1 VWAWGVGRGA
11 WGVWACGRGRAPP
24 ARSIEVFAIRERE
37 RSTLQGPSP
46 LSNTNNNPTDALRPY
61 ADTIPPNAN
70 MKPLE
75 KIAERATAYRTPGP
89 EILAGFLERIGEM
102 IVAAGEK
109 LIITCAE
116 ETALSVDRLV
126 GERARTV
133 NQLKM
138 FADRVREGSW
148 VDARI
153 DTALPERKPVP
164 KPDLRRMLRPL
175 GPVAVFGASNFPLA
189 FSVAGGDTAS
199 ALAAGCP
206 VVVKPHP
213 GHPGTS
219 RLVAAAILEAA
230 EACQMPE
237 GVFAMIEETSVEIGL
252 ELVRHPLIRAVGFT
266 GSIKAGRALFDAANS
281 RPDPIP
287 VFAEMGSLNP
297 LFVLPGALEKRG
309 AQIATGLAGSVSLG
323 TGQFCTKPGL
333 VIGQQS
339 AAFSQFASR
348 LGEELSR
355 VPKGRMLNE
364 TISRRFEESL
374 AKTKEYLR
382 AEGGAYLL
390 VTDGKKFREEHALH
404 EEIFG
409 PATLLIQCETVDELI
424 ALAGSL
430 EGQLTATI
438 HAEPEDEAVSQL
450 LLEVLP
456 EKAGRIVWNSYPT
469 GVEVSPSMH
478 HGGPY
483 PATTDSRFTSVGT
496 AAIQRFARPVC
507 YQGLPMELLPTELQN
522 PNTREIWRLI
532 NGTLT
537 KADVEN

>member
-1 VWAWGVGRGA
+1 M
-11 WGVWACGRGRAPP
+11 PKK
-24 ARSIEVFAIRERE
+24 
-37 RSTLQGPSP
+37 
-46 LSNTNNNPTDALRPY
+46 
-61 ADTIPPNAN
+61 
-70 MKPLE
+70 ME
-75 KIAERATAYRTPGP
+75 KIVERAAAYRSPGF
-89 EILAGFLERIGEM
+89 EVLAEFLERIGDM
-102 IVAAGEK
+102 IMAAGEK
-109 LIITCAE
+109 LISTCAE

-138 FADRVREGSW
+138 FAERVREGSW
-148 VDARI
+148 IDARI
-153 DTALPERKPVP
+153 DTPLPDRKPIP
-164 KPDLRRMLRPL
+164 KPDLRRMLMPV

-199 ALAAGCP
+199 ALAAGCA

-213 GHPGTS
+213 GHPRTS
-219 RLVAAAILEAA
+219 ALVASAVLNAAQERR
-230 EACQMPE
+230 MPE

-266 GSIKAGRALFDAANS
+266 GSIRAGRALFDAANS
-281 RPDPIP
+281 RPEPIP

-297 LFVLPGALEKRG
+297 LFVLPGALQKRWEP
-309 AQIATGLAGSVSLG
+309 IATGLAGSVSLG

-333 VIGQQS
+333 VITQQS
-339 AAFSQFASR
+339 SISGQFASR
-348 LGEELSR
+348 LGEELSK
-355 VPKGRMLNE
+355 VSKGRMLNDA
-364 TISRRFEESL
+364 ISKRFEESL
-374 AKTKEYLR
+374 GKAKDFIR

-390 VTDGKKFREEHALH
+390 VTEAKKFGEEPALH

-409 PATLLIQCETVDELI
+409 PATLLVQCENTDELLD
-424 ALAGSL
+424 LAGKL
-430 EGQLTATI
+430 DGQLTATI
-438 HAEPEDEAVSQL
+438 HAEPEDEALSGRL
-450 LLEVLP
+450 LRVLQ
-456 EKAGRIVWNSYPT
+456 EKAGRIVWNGYPT

-507 YQGLPMELLPTELQN
+507 YQGLPQELLPVELQDTN
-522 PNTREIWRLI
+522 VRQIWRMI

-537 KADVEN
+537 KDDVGT

>member
-1 VWAWGVGRGA
+1 MPKQLETVVEIAAGY
-11 WGVWACGRGRAPP
+11 
-24 ARSIEVFAIRERE
+24 RS
-37 RSTLQGPSP
+37 
-46 LSNTNNNPTDALRPY
+46 
-61 ADTIPPNAN
+61 
-70 MKPLE
+70 
-75 KIAERATAYRTPGP
+75 PGP
-89 EILAGFLERIGEM
+89 EVLSAFLERIGEE
-102 IVAAGEK
+102 IIAVGEK
-109 LIITCAE
+109 LISICAE

-138 FADRVREGSW
+138 FANLVREGSW

-153 DTALPERKPVP
+153 DTALPERKPIP
-164 KPDLRRMLRPL
+164 KPDLRRILIPL

-213 GHPGTS
+213 GHPRTS
-219 RLVAAAILEAA
+219 ALTAAAVLKAA
-230 EACQMPE
+230 KDCQMPD
-237 GVFAMIEETSVEIGL
+237 GGFAIIEENSVEIGL
-252 ELVRHPLIRAVGFT
+252 ELVRHPLIKAVGFT
-266 GSIKAGRALFDAANS
+266 GSTRAGRALFEAANS

-297 LFVLPGALEKRG
+297 LFVLPGALENRWET
-309 AQIATGLAGSVSLG
+309 IATGLAGSVALG

-333 VIGQQS
+333 VIAPAS
-339 AAFSQFASR
+339 EAFDRFSSR
-348 LGEELSR
+348 LGEELAKA
-355 VPKGRMLNE
+355 PKNRMLNE
-364 TISRRFEESL
+364 TVSKRFEESL
-374 AKTKEYLR
+374 SKAREYICV
-382 AEGGAYLL
+382 EGGAFLL
-390 VTDGKKFREEHALH
+390 VTDGKTFGEERALH

-409 PATLLIQCETVDELI
+409 PATLLVKCENTEELL
-424 ALAGSL
+424 ALAAEL

-438 HAEPEDEAVSQL
+438 HSGPGDEGLSGSL
-450 LLEVLP
+450 LSVLQ
-456 EKAGRIVWNSYPT
+456 EKVGRIVWNGYPT

-507 YQGLPMELLPTELQN
+507 YQGLPHELLPTELQN
-522 PNTREIWRLI
+522 ANARKIWRLV

-537 KADVEN
+537 KDDITA

>member
-1 VWAWGVGRGA
+1 LSAERHLMPKQLEQIVGRA
-11 WGVWACGRGRAPP
+11 A
-24 ARSIEVFAIRERE
+24 
-37 RSTLQGPSP
+37 
-46 LSNTNNNPTDALRPY
+46 
-61 ADTIPPNAN
+61 
-70 MKPLE
+70 
-75 KIAERATAYRTPGP
+75 AYRSPGP
-89 EILAGFLERIGEM
+89 EVLAGFLERIGEL

-109 LIITCAE
+109 LILTCAE
-116 ETALSVDRLV
+116 ETALSADRLT
-126 GERARTV
+126 GERTRTV

-138 FADRVREGSW
+138 FADRIREGSW

-153 DTALPERKPVP
+153 DTALPERKPIP
-164 KPDLRRMLRPL
+164 KPDLRRMLIPL

-213 GHPGTS
+213 GHPETS
-219 RLVAAAILEAA
+219 TLVAAAIVRAA
-230 EACQMPE
+230 EECGMPE
-237 GVFAMIEETSVEIGL
+237 GVFAMVEETSVEIGL

-266 GSIKAGRALFDAANS
+266 GSTKAGRALFDAANA
-281 RPDPIP
+281 RPEPIP

-297 LFVLPGALEKRG
+297 LFVLPGALKKRG
-309 AQIATGLAGSVSLG
+309 EQIAAGLAGSVSLG

-339 AAFSQFASR
+339 PALDQFASR
-348 LGEELSR
+348 LGDELTR

-364 TISRRFEESL
+364 AISKRFEESL
-374 AKTKEYLR
+374 AKANAYLR

-390 VTDGKKFREEHALH
+390 VTDVKTFNEEHALH
-404 EEIFG
+404 QEIFG
-409 PATLLIQCETVDELI
+409 PATLLVQCETAKELI
-424 ALAGSL
+424 ELASRL

-438 HAEPEDEAVSQL
+438 HAEPDDETLSESL
-450 LLEVLP
+450 IRVLQ

-507 YQGLPMELLPTELQN
+507 YQGLPQAMLPAELQDVN
-522 PNTREIWRLI
+522 SRKIWRMV
-532 NGTLT
+532 NGNLT
-537 KADVEN
+537 KDDA

>member
-1 VWAWGVGRGA
+1 
-11 WGVWACGRGRAPP
+11 
-24 ARSIEVFAIRERE
+24 
-37 RSTLQGPSP
+37 
-46 LSNTNNNPTDALRPY
+46 
-61 ADTIPPNAN
+61 
-70 MKPLE
+70 
-75 KIAERATAYRTPGP
+75 
-89 EILAGFLERIGEM
+89 LERIGEE
-102 IVAAGEK
+102 IIAVGEK
-109 LIITCAE
+109 LISICAE

-138 FADRVREGSW
+138 FANLVREGSW

-153 DTALPERKPVP
+153 DTALPERKPLP
-164 KPDLRRMLRPL
+164 RPDLRRILIPL

-213 GHPGTS
+213 GHPRTS
-219 RLVAAAILEAA
+219 ALTAAAVLKAA
-230 EACQMPE
+230 KDCQMPD
-237 GVFAMIEETSVEIGL
+237 GGFAIIEENSVEIGL
-252 ELVRHPLIRAVGFT
+252 ELVRHPLIKAVGFT
-266 GSIKAGRALFDAANS
+266 GSTRAGRALFEAANS

-297 LFVLPGALEKRG
+297 LFVLPGALENRWET
-309 AQIATGLAGSVSLG
+309 IATGLAGSVALG

-333 VIGQQS
+333 VIAPAS
-339 AAFSQFASR
+339 EAFDRFSSR
-348 LGEELSR
+348 LGEELAKA
-355 VPKGRMLNE
+355 PKNRMLNE
-364 TISRRFEESL
+364 TVSKRFEESL
-374 AKTKEYLR
+374 SKAREYICV
-382 AEGGAYLL
+382 EGGAFLL
-390 VTDGKKFREEHALH
+390 VTDGKTFGEERALH

-409 PATLLIQCETVDELI
+409 PATLLVKCENTEELL
-424 ALAGSL
+424 ALAAEL

-438 HAEPEDEAVSQL
+438 HSGPGDEGLSGSL
-450 LLEVLP
+450 LSVLQ
-456 EKAGRIVWNSYPT
+456 EKVGRIVWNGYPT

-507 YQGLPMELLPTELQN
+507 YQGLPHELLPTELQN
-522 PNTREIWRLI
+522 ANARKIWRLV

-537 KADVEN
+537 KDDITA

>member
-1 VWAWGVGRGA
+1 M
-11 WGVWACGRGRAPP
+11 PK
-24 ARSIEVFAIRERE
+24 
-37 RSTLQGPSP
+37 Q
-46 LSNTNNNPTDALRPY
+46 
-61 ADTIPPNAN
+61 
-70 MKPLE
+70 LE
-75 KIAERATAYRTPGP
+75 KIVETAAAYRSPGP
-89 EILAGFLERIGEM
+89 EVLAGFLERIGERIM
-102 IVAAGEK
+102 AAGEN
-109 LIITCAE
+109 LISTCVG

-138 FADRVREGSW
+138 FADSVREGSW

-153 DTALPERKPVP
+153 DTPLPDRKPTP
-164 KPDLRRMLRPL
+164 KPDLRRILMPV

-213 GHPGTS
+213 GHPRTS
-219 RLVAAAILEAA
+219 ALAAAAIWNAA
-230 EACQMPE
+230 EDCRMPK

-252 ELVRHPLIRAVGFT
+252 ELVRHPSIKAAGFT
-266 GSIKAGRALFDAANS
+266 GSTRAGRALFDAANS

-297 LFVLPGALEKRG
+297 LFVLPSALEKRWEP
-309 AQIATGLAGSVSLG
+309 ISTGLAGSVSLG

-333 VIGQQS
+333 IIAQQS
-339 AAFSQFASR
+339 AALGQFASR
-348 LGEELSR
+348 LGEELSGA
-355 VPKGRMLNE
+355 PKGRMLNE
-364 TISRRFEESL
+364 AISNRFEESL
-374 AKTKEYLR
+374 SKAKDYIR

-390 VTDGKKFREEHALH
+390 VTDAKEFGRERALH

-409 PATLLIQCETVDELI
+409 PATLLVKCGNADELI
-424 ALAGSL
+424 ELAGEL
-430 EGQLTATI
+430 DGQLTATI
-438 HAEPEDEAVSQL
+438 HAEPDDAALSERL
-450 LLEVLP
+450 LRVLQ
-456 EKAGRIVWNSYPT
+456 EKVGRVVWNGYPT

-507 YQGLPMELLPTELQN
+507 YQGLPQQLLPTELQN
-522 PNTREIWRLI
+522 TNIRKIWRLI

-537 KADVEN
+537 KDDVTA

>member
-1 VWAWGVGRGA
+1 MPKQLETVVEIAAGY
-11 WGVWACGRGRAPP
+11 
-24 ARSIEVFAIRERE
+24 RS
-37 RSTLQGPSP
+37 
-46 LSNTNNNPTDALRPY
+46 
-61 ADTIPPNAN
+61 
-70 MKPLE
+70 
-75 KIAERATAYRTPGP
+75 PGP
-89 EILAGFLERIGEM
+89 EVLSAFLERIGEE
-102 IVAAGEK
+102 IIAVGEK
-109 LIITCAE
+109 LISICAE

-138 FADRVREGSW
+138 FANLVREGSW

-153 DTALPERKPVP
+153 DTALPERKPIP
-164 KPDLRRMLRPL
+164 KPDLRRILIPL

-213 GHPGTS
+213 GHPRTS
-219 RLVAAAILEAA
+219 ALTAAAVLKAA
-230 EACQMPE
+230 KDCQMPD
-237 GVFAMIEETSVEIGL
+237 GAFAIIEENSVEIGL
-252 ELVRHPLIRAVGFT
+252 ELVRHPLIKAVGFT
-266 GSIKAGRALFDAANS
+266 GSTRAGRALFEAANS

-297 LFVLPGALEKRG
+297 LFVLPGALENRWET
-309 AQIATGLAGSVSLG
+309 IATGLAGSVALG

-333 VIGQQS
+333 VIAPAS
-339 AAFSQFASR
+339 EAFDRFSSR
-348 LGEELSR
+348 LGEELAKA
-355 VPKGRMLNE
+355 PKNRMLNE
-364 TISRRFEESL
+364 TVSKRFEESL
-374 AKTKEYLR
+374 SKAREYIR
-382 AEGGAYLL
+382 VEGGAFLL
-390 VTDGKKFREEHALH
+390 VTDGKTFGEERALH

-409 PATLLIQCETVDELI
+409 PATLLVKCENTEELL
-424 ALAGSL
+424 ALAAEL

-438 HAEPEDEAVSQL
+438 HSGPGDEGLSGSL
-450 LLEVLP
+450 LSVLQ
-456 EKAGRIVWNSYPT
+456 EKVGRIVWNGYPT

-507 YQGLPMELLPTELQN
+507 YQGLPHELLPEELQN
-522 PNTREIWRLI
+522 ANLRKIWRLV

-537 KADVEN
+537 KDDITA

>member
-1 VWAWGVGRGA
+1 M
-11 WGVWACGRGRAPP
+11 PNQ
-24 ARSIEVFAIRERE
+24 
-37 RSTLQGPSP
+37 LQ
-46 LSNTNNNPTDALRPY
+46 
-61 ADTIPPNAN
+61 
-70 MKPLE
+70 
-75 KIAERATAYRTPGP
+75 KIVQTAAAYRNPGP
-89 EILAGFLERIGEM
+89 EVLAGFLERIGELL
-102 IVAAGEK
+102 IAAGEK
-109 LIITCAE
+109 LILTCAE

-138 FADRVREGSW
+138 FAGRVREGSW
-148 VDARI
+148 MDARI
-153 DTALPERKPVP
+153 DTPLPDRKPIP
-164 KPDLRRMLRPL
+164 RPDLRRILIPI
-175 GPVAVFGASNFPLA
+175 GPVAVFAASNFPLA

-213 GHPGTS
+213 GHPETS
-219 RLVAAAILEAA
+219 ALTAAAILKAA
-230 EACQMPE
+230 EDCSMPE
-237 GVFAMIEETSVEIGL
+237 GVFAMVEETSVEIGL

-266 GSIKAGRALFDAANS
+266 GSTRAGRALFDAANS
-281 RPDPIP
+281 RPEPIP

-297 LFVLPGALEKRG
+297 LFVLPGALEKRWEP
-309 AQIATGLAGSVSLG
+309 IAKGLAGSVSLG

-333 VIGQQS
+333 VIALQS
-339 AAFSQFASR
+339 ASMGQFASR
-348 LGEELSR
+348 LGEELSK

-364 TISRRFEESL
+364 TISKRFEDSL
-374 AKTKEYLR
+374 SKAKDYIQ

-390 VTDGKKFREEHALH
+390 VTNGKKFGQERALH
-404 EEIFG
+404 QEIFG
-409 PATLLIQCETVDELI
+409 PATLLVQCQDADELI
-424 ALAGSL
+424 ELAGGL
-430 EGQLTATI
+430 DGQLTATI
-438 HAEPEDEAVSQL
+438 HAEPEDEGLSARL
-450 LLEVLP
+450 LGVLQ

-507 YQGLPMELLPTELQN
+507 YQGLPHELLPTELQDTN
-522 PNTREIWRLI
+522 IRQIWRTI

-537 KADVEN
+537 KEDVGT